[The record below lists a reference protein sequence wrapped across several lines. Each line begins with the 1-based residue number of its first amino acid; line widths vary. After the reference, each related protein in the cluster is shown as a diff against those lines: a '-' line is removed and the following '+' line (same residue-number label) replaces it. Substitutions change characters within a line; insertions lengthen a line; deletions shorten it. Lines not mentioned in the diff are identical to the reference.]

1 MAAGRRSAD
10 VADNLAPSVAGSGN
24 AATTPWYREI
34 TPQSWRVLGLAG
46 LGWMFDVYDSF
57 VLSLTIPALVAA
69 FALSNAEAGA
79 IGSILAA
86 GLIIGGI
93 IMGWVADRI
102 GRVRTLYISILVY
115 SVFTCLTA
123 FAPSATWVAVLRFL
137 GGLGMGGTWTSGA
150 ALVAETW
157 GAKHRGKGGALM
169 QMGLPLGS
177 MLAIG
182 VTALVTSLMGG
193 LNNGG
198 WRVIYGLGC
207 LPALILLPVA
217 LHTPESPVWRARA
230 ASTSERTSVAEL
242 FRGNNVRGILLAF
255 SFIFFAQYIYWG
267 VFTWTPTFLVSVK
280 GLNFVRGLGF
290 VLSQQIGSLIGF
302 LVFAALVD
310 RLGRRP
316 AFIGYL
322 IVGAIAVGVLVL
334 EADPRVLLVTMFFTG
349 FGITGIFAGMGPFTA
364 EMVSNTSARG
374 LAMGL
379 AYNGGRIGGL
389 IAPVLIGALA
399 TSEQGFVAGMATTIV
414 ALVLAI
420 GIILI
425 CPETRG
431 TEIS

>member
-1 MAAGRRSAD
+1 MADSWAPPVGTAD
-10 VADNLAPSVAGSGN
+10 TV
-24 AATTPWYREI
+24 AATSWYREI
-34 TPQSWRVLGLAG
+34 TPQSWRVLGFAG

-57 VLSLTIPALVAA
+57 VLSVTLPALIAA
-69 FALSNAEAGA
+69 FALSNAEAGT

-86 GLIIGGI
+86 GLIVGGI
-93 IMGWVADRI
+93 TLGWVADRI
-102 GRVRTLYISILVY
+102 GRVRTLYLSILVY
-115 SVFTCLTA
+115 SLFTCLIA
-123 FAPSATWVAVLRFL
+123 FAPSAIWVAVLRFF

-169 QMGLPLGS
+169 QMGLPIGS

-217 LHTPESPVWRARA
+217 LNTPESPVWRARA
-230 ASTSERTSVAEL
+230 ASTAKRTPVADL
-242 FRGNNVRGILLAF
+242 FRGGNARGMLLAF

-280 GLNFVRGLGF
+280 HLTFVRGLGF
-290 VLSQQIGSLIGF
+290 VLSQQIGSLLGF

-316 AFIGYL
+316 TFIGYL
-322 IVGAIAVGVLVL
+322 VIGAIAVGVLVL
-334 EADPRVLLVTMFFTG
+334 ASNPEVLLVTMFVTG

-374 LAMGL
+374 LAMGI

-399 TSEQGFVAGMATTIV
+399 TSEQGFVIGMATTI
-414 ALVLAI
+414 AAFILAI
-420 GIILI
+420 GVILI

-431 TEIS
+431 TEIN

>member
-1 MAAGRRSAD
+1 MAGNWIPPAGT
-10 VADNLAPSVAGSGN
+10 ADNI
-24 AATTPWYREI
+24 AATSWYREI
-34 TPQSWRVLGLAG
+34 TPQSWRVLWFAG

-57 VLSLTIPALVAA
+57 VLSLTIPALIAA
-69 FALSNAEAGA
+69 FALSNAEAGT

-86 GLIIGGI
+86 GLIVGGI
-93 IMGWVADRI
+93 VMGWVADRI
-102 GRVRTLYISILVY
+102 GRVRTLYLSILVY
-115 SVFTCLTA
+115 SLFTCLTA
-123 FAPSATWVAVLRFL
+123 IAPSATWVAALRFL

-182 VTALVTSLMGG
+182 VTALITSLMGG
-193 LNNGG
+193 LNHGG
-198 WRVIYGLGC
+198 WRVIYGLGF

-217 LHTPESPVWRARA
+217 LRTPESPVWRARA
-230 ASTSERTSVAEL
+230 TSTGKSGSIADL
-242 FRGNNVRGILLAF
+242 FRGGNARGMLLAF

-280 GLNFVRGLGF
+280 HLNFVRGLGF
-290 VLSQQIGSLIGF
+290 VLSQQFGSLIGF

-316 AFIGYL
+316 TFIGFL
-322 IVGAIAVGVLVL
+322 VIGAIAVGVLVL
-334 EADPRVLLVTMFFTG
+334 EADPRVLLATMFFTG

-364 EMVSNTSARG
+364 EMMSNTASRG

-399 TSEQGFVAGMATTIV
+399 TSAQGFAAGMATTIV
-414 ALVLAI
+414 AFILAI
-420 GIILI
+420 GVILI

-431 TEIS
+431 TEIR

>member
-1 MAAGRRSAD
+1 VPPVAAAASGE
-10 VADNLAPSVAGSGN
+10 AG
-24 AATTPWYREI
+24 AWYREI
-34 TPQSWRVLGLAG
+34 TAQSWRTLLFAG

-57 VLSLTIPALVAA
+57 VLSLTIPALIVA
-69 FALSNAEAGA
+69 FALTKAQAGA

-86 GLIIGGI
+86 GLIVGGI

-102 GRVRTLYISILVY
+102 GRVRTLYLSVLVY

-123 FAPSATWVAVLRFL
+123 FAPSAAWVAVLRFC
-137 GGLGMGGTWTSGA
+137 GGLGMGGTWTAGA

-169 QMGLPLGS
+169 QMGLPVGS

-182 VTALVTSLMGG
+182 VTALVSHFMGG
-193 LNNGG
+193 LNGDG
-198 WRVIYGLGC
+198 WRLIYALGC

-217 LHTPESPVWRARA
+217 LRTPESPVWRARA
-230 ASTSERTSVAEL
+230 ASTAEPTRVAEL
-242 FRGNNVRGILLAF
+242 FRGGNARGMLLAL

-267 VFTWTPTFLVSVK
+267 VITWTPTFLISVK
-280 GLNFVRGLGF
+280 HLDFIRGLSF
-290 VLSQQIGSLIGF
+290 VLSQQIGSLLGF

-310 RLGRRP
+310 RFGRRP
-316 AFIGYL
+316 TFITYL
-322 IVGAIAVGVLVL
+322 VVGAIAV
-334 EADPRVLLVTMFFTG
+334 AVLLLTVDADVLLATMFFTG
-349 FGITGIFAGMGPFTA
+349 FGVTGIFAGVGPFTA

-374 LAMGL
+374 LAMGI

-389 IAPVLIGALA
+389 IAPILIGALA
-399 TSEQGFVAGMATTIV
+399 TSEAGFIAGMATTV
-414 ALVLAI
+414 LACVLAI
-420 GIILI
+420 GVILI